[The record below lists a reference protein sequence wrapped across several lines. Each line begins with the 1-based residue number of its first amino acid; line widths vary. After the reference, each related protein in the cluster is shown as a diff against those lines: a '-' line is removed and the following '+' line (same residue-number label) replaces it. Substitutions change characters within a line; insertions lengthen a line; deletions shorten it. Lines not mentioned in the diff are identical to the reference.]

1 MSEEYIQ
8 DKSYSTLEKEYGT
21 AKSNPLWMG
30 KKVQRRIAS
39 FSNHTPPLSLPKG
52 NTRTSQKDC
61 RTGERESFL
70 KNKSIANRVGFAFF
84 AEEADEWCIAS

>member
-39 FSNHTPPLSLPKG
+39 FSNHTPPLSLPQRKYKNFTKG
-52 NTRTSQKDC
+52 LQNWKKRIFS
-61 RTGERESFL
+61 
-70 KNKSIANRVGFAFF
+70 
-84 AEEADEWCIAS
+84 